1 MIRREDL
8 GDGIAL
14 LVFSSDGPVNT
25 LDRAGN
31 LRFAELVETLVAD
44 TAVKGVVLTSD
55 KREFLA
61 GGDLDELRAVRMPQD
76 AVSIVGAVPEGDPQD
91 GNQRQAVRRGAEW
104 HGAGRRL

>member
-25 LDRAGN
+25 LGRAGN
-31 LRFAELVETLVAD
+31 IRFTELVETLVAD

-61 GGDLDELRAVRMPQD
+61 GIPIDRPKYQSVGYSLDDR
-76 AVSIVGAVPEGDPQD
+76 
-91 GNQRQAVRRGAEW
+91 
-104 HGAGRRL
+104 